1 MKREY
6 ETTQNKIDLALG
18 QGKALLKD
26 LPGLLQQMK
35 QVATDLRVVEYDQH
49 RGDGVSEREYKD
61 IQKRFG
67 KLINALVKTSAE
79 GRCRVLQTAF
89 SEIEHSS
96 YLIEDEL
103 LEARGRA
110 SYGKVANRYAQ
121 AIEVAIRQGAAP
133 NLRDILKEL
142 DALDALDDN
151 INEVVETFQ
160 SNFKAAA
167 AIDSNVSSQLD
178 ARKKATEGLR
188 KARQVAEA
196 IKGILVHFPE
206 DKTAL
211 RAAKDAAVMIKRF
224 ERSMDQTAKMI
235 RTLSKKQMPKSLAVA
250 ANSAARIL
258 RKFLVNPK
266 ALRIIPW
273 QGMDSNWRTKVKGVM
288 FNAVLRTTTADGDV
302 DVVLSQS
309 TVDDKGLQMF
319 RPGYG
324 GTENYDK
331 NKLKEYF
338 LEGMAGKPELKGEG
352 DRNSERLKIAPEILD
367 DMNEFASRNGD
378 HGRDRAEMSK
388 DGRVLEVS
396 FRTEFDEADYGQYE
410 EPDFPN
416 YAKKYNDQLTVREK
430 GFIKSLSGSY
440 GEKGWYYITVTL
452 K

>member
-1 MKREY
+1 MNREY
-6 ETTQNKIDLALG
+6 ENTQAEIDLAVD

-35 QVATDLRVVEYDQH
+35 QVATDLRVVEFDQH
-49 RGDGVSEREYKD
+49 RGDGVSEWEFKG

-67 KLINALVKTSAE
+67 KLIDAIAKSSAE

-89 SEIEHSS
+89 SEIEHTS
-96 YLIEDEL
+96 YIVEAEL
-103 LEARGRA
+103 LEAAISA
-110 SYGKVANRYAQ
+110 SPNRIAARYAQ
-121 AIEVAIRQGAAP
+121 VIEVAIRKGAGP

-142 DALDALDDN
+142 EALDALDDN

-167 AIDSNVSSQLD
+167 AMDPNVSSQLD

-196 IKGILVHFPE
+196 IKGILQDFPD

-211 RAAKDAAVMIKRF
+211 RAAKDAAVMTKRF

-266 ALRIIPW
+266 ALRVIPW
-273 QGMDSNWRTKVKGVM
+273 QSSTTNYRTGVRGVV

-302 DVVLSQS
+302 DLVLSQS
-309 TVDDKGLQMF
+309 TVEDRGVMLARQ
-319 RPGYG
+319 P
-324 GTENYDK
+324 YDK
-331 NKLKEYF
+331 NKLKELF
-338 LEGMAGKPELKGEG
+338 LDSMAGKPELKGEG
-352 DRNSERLKIAPEILD
+352 DKNSERLKIAPDILD
-367 DMNEFASRNGD
+367 DMNAFARRHGD
-378 HGRDRAEMSK
+378 RGQDRAEISK

-396 FRTEFDEADYGQYE
+396 FRTEYDEADYGQYE

-416 YAKKYNDQLTVREK
+416 YAKKYNDQLTSTEK
-430 GFIKSLSGSY
+430 GFIKSLSGGY